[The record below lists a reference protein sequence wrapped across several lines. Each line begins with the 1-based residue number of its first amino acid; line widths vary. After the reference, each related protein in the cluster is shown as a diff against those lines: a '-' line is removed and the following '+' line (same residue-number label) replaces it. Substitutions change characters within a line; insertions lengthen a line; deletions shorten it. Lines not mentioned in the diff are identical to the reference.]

1 MQTLIFNG
9 SPRKNG
15 DTTSLLTL
23 LTEGLSGEVL
33 RVDAYDG
40 LIKPCIDCRYCWE
53 QPGCAIQDRMQEV
66 YRFLET
72 CDNVVIA
79 SPVYFSELT
88 GPLLSVLSRLQALY
102 CARAFREET
111 LFGQDK
117 RGLCIL
123 VGGGDGSLSK
133 AEGTAKTLLRQMG
146 ARDLLPLIAFH
157 DTNRRTAAKDL
168 VLQQQL
174 FAAAEALST
183 PR

>member
-15 DTTSLLTL
+15 DTASLLAL
-23 LTEGLSGEVL
+23 LTEKLAGEIL

-40 LIKPCIDCRYCWE
+40 RIKPCIDCRCCWTR
-53 QPGCAIQDRMQEV
+53 PGCAVKDGMQEV

-79 SPVYFSELT
+79 SPIYFSELT

-102 CARAFREET
+102 CARTFRSEPP
-111 LFGQDK
+111 LPQDK

-123 VGGGDGSLSK
+123 IGGGDGSLSR
-133 AEGTAKTLLRQMG
+133 AEGTAKILLRQMG
-146 ARDLLPLIAFH
+146 AGNLLPAVTFH
-157 DTNRRTAAKDL
+157 DTNHYRAADDPAL
-168 VLQQQL
+168 RQRL
-174 FAAAEALST
+174 FAAAEILSQA
-183 PR
+183 R